1 MEDMKKPAIILL
13 LLSVIAFSASAG
25 QSVPAVSSYFSIS
38 SGYTAVMADEG
49 FSQGVPL
56 GFQSGVLSN
65 SSDGS
70 YALGFGTR
78 MDLSFGAGASSSMLA
93 LDMNFGIEGLIRV
106 NDMNFGIEGLIR
118 VNSMLSFDFLAG
130 LGIGVMET
138 KESAYKDSVVTMGPA
153 ASAALRFSPGA
164 NGIVSID
171 FGLAAYGHFAVG
183 EDYSGLSV
191 TPFVGFTFD
200 FTAFPYIPHYVTH
213 LLIY

>member
-1 MEDMKKPAIILL
+1 MIGMKKPAIILL

-38 SGYTAVMADEG
+38 SGYTAVIADEG

-93 LDMNFGIEGLIRV
+93 L
-106 NDMNFGIEGLIR
+106 DMNFGIEGLIR

-171 FGLAAYGHFAVG
+171 LGLAAYGHFAVG
-183 EDYSGLSV
+183 EDY
-191 TPFVGFTFD
+191 TM
-200 FTAFPYIPHYVTH
+200 
-213 LLIY
+213 

>member
-1 MEDMKKPAIILL
+1 MIGMKKPAIILL
-13 LLSVIAFSASAG
+13 LLSVIAFSASAN

-78 MDLSFGAGASSSMLA
+78 MDLSFGAGTSSSMLA
-93 LDMNFGIEGLIRV
+93 L
-106 NDMNFGIEGLIR
+106 DMNFGIEGLIR

>member
-1 MEDMKKPAIILL
+1 MIGMKKPAIILL

-38 SGYTAVMADEG
+38 SGYTAVIADEG

-65 SSDGS
+65 SSDGF

-93 LDMNFGIEGLIRV
+93 L
-106 NDMNFGIEGLIR
+106 DMNFGIEGLIR

>member
-1 MEDMKKPAIILL
+1 MESMKKPAIILL

-38 SGYTAVMADEG
+38 SGYTAVIADEG

-93 LDMNFGIEGLIRV
+93 L
-106 NDMNFGIEGLIR
+106 DMNFGIEGLIR

>member
-1 MEDMKKPAIILL
+1 MEGMKKPAIILL
-13 LLSVIAFSASAG
+13 LLSIIAFSASAS

-93 LDMNFGIEGLIRV
+93 LDMNFGIEGLIR
-106 NDMNFGIEGLIR
+106 M
-118 VNSMLSFDFLAG
+118 NSMLSFDFLAG

-171 FGLAAYGHFAVG
+171 LGLAAYGHFAVG

>member
-1 MEDMKKPAIILL
+1 MEGMKKPAIILL
-13 LLSVIAFSASAG
+13 LLSVIAFSASAN

-65 SSDGS
+65 SSDGF

-93 LDMNFGIEGLIRV
+93 L
-106 NDMNFGIEGLIR
+106 DMNFGIEGLIR

>member
-1 MEDMKKPAIILL
+1 MEGMKKPAIILL
-13 LLSVIAFSASAG
+13 LFSVIAFSASAS

-106 NDMNFGIEGLIR
+106 N
-118 VNSMLSFDFLAG
+118 SMLSFDFLTG

-171 FGLAAYGHFAVG
+171 LGLAAYGHFAVG

>member
-1 MEDMKKPAIILL
+1 MIGMKKPAIILL

-106 NDMNFGIEGLIR
+106 N
-118 VNSMLSFDFLAG
+118 SMLSFDFLAG

-171 FGLAAYGHFAVG
+171 LGLAAYGHFSVG

>member
-1 MEDMKKPAIILL
+1 MEGMKKPAIILL
-13 LLSVIAFSASAG
+13 LLSVIAFSASAS

-93 LDMNFGIEGLIRV
+93 L
-106 NDMNFGIEGLIR
+106 DMNFGIEGLIR

>member
-1 MEDMKKPAIILL
+1 MIGMKKPAIILL
-13 LLSVIAFSASAG
+13 LLSVIAFSASAN

-93 LDMNFGIEGLIRV
+93 L
-106 NDMNFGIEGLIR
+106 DMNFGIEGLIR

>member
-1 MEDMKKPAIILL
+1 MEGMKKPAIILL

-25 QSVPAVSSYFSIS
+25 QSLPAVSSYFSIS

-93 LDMNFGIEGLIRV
+93 LDMNFGIEGLIR
-106 NDMNFGIEGLIR
+106 M
-118 VNSMLSFDFLAG
+118 NSMLSFDFLAG

-171 FGLAAYGHFAVG
+171 LGLAAYGHFAVG

>member
-106 NDMNFGIEGLIR
+106 NN
-118 VNSMLSFDFLAG
+118 MLSFDFLAG

-138 KESAYKDSVVTMGPA
+138 KESAYKDSIVTMGPA

-171 FGLAAYGHFAVG
+171 LGLAAYGHFAVG

>member
-1 MEDMKKPAIILL
+1 MEGMKKPAIILL

-93 LDMNFGIEGLIRV
+93 LDMNFGIEGLIR
-106 NDMNFGIEGLIR
+106 M
-118 VNSMLSFDFLAG
+118 NSMLSFDFLAG

-171 FGLAAYGHFAVG
+171 LGLAAYGHFAVG

>member
-1 MEDMKKPAIILL
+1 MEGMKKPAIILL
-13 LLSVIAFSASAG
+13 LFSVIAFSASAS

-65 SSDGS
+65 SSDGF

-93 LDMNFGIEGLIRV
+93 L
-106 NDMNFGIEGLIR
+106 DMNFGIEGLIR

>member
-25 QSVPAVSSYFSIS
+25 QSLPAVSSYFSIS

-106 NDMNFGIEGLIR
+106 N
-118 VNSMLSFDFLAG
+118 SMLSFDFLAG

-138 KESAYKDSVVTMGPA
+138 KESAYKDSIVTMGPA

-171 FGLAAYGHFAVG
+171 LGLAAYGHFAVG

>member
-1 MEDMKKPAIILL
+1 MKKPAIILL

-106 NDMNFGIEGLIR
+106 N
-118 VNSMLSFDFLAG
+118 SMLSFDFLAG

-138 KESAYKDSVVTMGPA
+138 KESAYKDSMVTMWPA
-153 ASAALRFSPGA
+153 SSAALHFGLGA

-171 FGLAAYGHFAVG
+171 LGLAAYGHFAVG

>member
-1 MEDMKKPAIILL
+1 MEGMKKPAIILL
-13 LLSVIAFSASAG
+13 LFSVIAVSASAS

-65 SSDGS
+65 SSDGF

-93 LDMNFGIEGLIRV
+93 L
-106 NDMNFGIEGLIR
+106 DMNFGIEGLIR

>member
-1 MEDMKKPAIILL
+1 MKDMKKPAIILL
-13 LLSVIAFSASAG
+13 LLSVIAVSASAS

-93 LDMNFGIEGLIRV
+93 LDMNFGIEGLIR
-106 NDMNFGIEGLIR
+106 M
-118 VNSMLSFDFLAG
+118 NSMLSFDFLAG

-153 ASAALRFSPGA
+153 ASATLRFSPGA

-171 FGLAAYGHFAVG
+171 LGLAAYGHFAVG

>member
-1 MEDMKKPAIILL
+1 MEGMKKPAIILL
-13 LLSVIAFSASAG
+13 LFSVIAFSASAS

-93 LDMNFGIEGLIRV
+93 
-106 NDMNFGIEGLIR
+106 EGLIR

-171 FGLAAYGHFAVG
+171 LGLAAYGHFAVG

>member
-1 MEDMKKPAIILL
+1 MIGMKKPAIILL

-38 SGYTAVMADEG
+38 SGYTAVIADEG

-93 LDMNFGIEGLIRV
+93 L
-106 NDMNFGIEGLIR
+106 DMNFGIEGLIR

-171 FGLAAYGHFAVG
+171 LGLAAYGHFAVG
-183 EDYSGLSV
+183 EDYSGLSMI
-191 TPFVGFTFD
+191 PFAGFTFD

>member
-106 NDMNFGIEGLIR
+106 N
-118 VNSMLSFDFLAG
+118 SMLSFDFLAG

-138 KESAYKDSVVTMGPA
+138 KESAYKDSIVTMGPA

-164 NGIVSID
+164 NGIISID
-171 FGLAAYGHFAVG
+171 LGLAAYGHFAVG

>member
-106 NDMNFGIEGLIR
+106 N
-118 VNSMLSFDFLAG
+118 SMLSFDFLAG

-138 KESAYKDSVVTMGPA
+138 KESAYKDSIVTMGPA

-171 FGLAAYGHFAVG
+171 LGLAAYGHFAVG